1 MSGEGEGVRVRKRS
15 SVGSVAGGGAGGMF
29 HSGSGEDM
37 KRTTRAASKRAA
49 IDDAA
54 RAAFPSSGAQQ
65 AKKRAALANM
75 SNTNNNNAS
84 LPSSRNSSPDLAV
97 KKRAALANLSNHN
110 TSIPGVRNSLQ
121 GAKANASTIG
131 AAGKSKALGAVVP
144 SRNGDPDST
153 TATKREKA
161 AVAAPE
167 KSLKATLPVVSA
179 AVEERENRE
188 NVPPSLRGNVDS
200 VSSGRHGVDVVVK
213 VSNATANTMVVA
225 PPAAE
230 GRKPANAQSDIASL
244 ERKTL
249 ENLYIS
255 RNSKVNL
262 RQGQQ
267 PDWSVSSQA
276 GQDLVWPNGRES
288 FTDIDCDHTD
298 PQMCSIYAVDIY
310 QHLRMQEVKRRPT
323 TEFMEGLQQDINP
336 SMRGILVDWLV
347 EVAEEYKLVPDTLYL
362 TVSYIDR
369 FLSKNVVNRQRLQL
383 LGVSCMLIAAKY
395 EEICAPQVE
404 EFCYITDNT
413 YAREEVLEM
422 ERRVLTNLHF
432 ELTTPTTKSFL
443 RRFIRASQAGT
454 PELQLEFLG
463 NYLAEL
469 TLVEYTFLHY
479 LPSMVAASAVF
490 VARLTIYGTSN
501 PWTSTLRHYTGYR
514 AADLKECVKEIHE
527 LQCNTRNCTLPAIR
541 EKYSQHKFKCV
552 ATLTAAGKIPLQC
565 FEDDES

>member
-1 MSGEGEGVRVRKRS
+1 MSGEGEGARVRKRS
-15 SVGSVAGGGAGGMF
+15 SGVAASGASGMF

-49 IDDAA
+49 IDDAN
-54 RAAFPSSGAQQ
+54 RAAFPAGGAQQ

-75 SNTNNNNAS
+75 SNHVTS
-84 LPSSRNSSPDLAV
+84 QPSSRNSSPDTTV
-97 KKRAALANLSNHN
+97 KKRAALANVSNQVNHLGRG
-110 TSIPGVRNSLQ
+110 SVQVQGKGKGKASGVLAPRN
-121 GAKANASTIG
+121 AD
-131 AAGKSKALGAVVP
+131 V
-144 SRNGDPDST
+144 DST
-153 TATKREKA
+153 TTVKREKGVDA
-161 AVAAPE
+161 SE
-167 KSLKATLPVVSA
+167 KSLKTSLPPVLIPA
-179 AVEERENRE
+179 DDKKNRE
-188 NVPPSLRGNVDS
+188 NAPLRRSDVDS
-200 VSSGRHGVDVVVK
+200 VSSSRSTVEVKVK
-213 VSNATANTMVVA
+213 VSNAHVA
-225 PPAAE
+225 VPPPAE
-230 GRKPANAQSDIASL
+230 SKVPAQQSNAAVIASL

-255 RNSKVNL
+255 RTAKVNL
-262 RQGQQ
+262 GQQ
-267 PDWSVSSQA
+267 VDWSVS
-276 GQDLVWPNGRES
+276 GQVGKEIQWPTNRES
-288 FTDIDCDHTD
+288 FTDIDCEHTD

-310 QHLRMQEVKRRPT
+310 QHLRMQEVKRRPG
-323 TEFMEGLQQDINP
+323 TEFMEVLQQDINP
-336 SMRGILVDWLV
+336 SMRGILIDWLV

-369 FLSKNVVNRQRLQL
+369 FLSNNVVNRQRLQL

-469 TLVEYTFLHY
+469 TLTEYTFLHY

-490 VARLTIYGTSN
+490 VARLTLYGENN
-501 PWTSTLRHYTGYR
+501 PWTATLRHYTGYR
-514 AADLKECVKEIHE
+514 ASDLKECVKETHD
-527 LQCNTRNCTLPAIR
+527 LQCNTRKCVLPAIR

-552 ATLTAAGKIPLQC
+552 ATLTPAPKLAQEL
-565 FEDDES
+565 FEDQES